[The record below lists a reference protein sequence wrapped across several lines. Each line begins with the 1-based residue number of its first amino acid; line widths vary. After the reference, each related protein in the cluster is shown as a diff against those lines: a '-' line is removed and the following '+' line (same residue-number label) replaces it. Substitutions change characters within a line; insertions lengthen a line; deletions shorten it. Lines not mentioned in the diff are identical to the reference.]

1 MSKRQPK
8 VDYWQD
14 AAMPREQLVL
24 FSETLEERIPA
35 DHPVRAVDEMLD
47 RLDWSQWEAAY
58 HGSFGKPPI
67 HPSVLCKV
75 LLFAIL
81 RGVRS
86 SRKIEYQIK
95 HSIDFIWLVS
105 GRTIDHTT
113 ISTFR
118 RDHQKQVKKLYR
130 DMVRLAIDLGVAK
143 LSELC
148 IDGSRVLANANRYK
162 TLSAEKAQKLLDQ
175 LDQQI
180 MAAMKDIETSD
191 ELDDLFDDDQKA
203 DQLPES
209 LRDME
214 TRRTQLDEALAKLQQ
229 MDGERA
235 SWVKDAKKNPAQL
248 PITDPDSRILPNKEG
263 GYAANYT
270 PMAVTDEASG
280 LIVDADVLIGNVEH
294 TALPSMVDTVQSEY
308 EVTVET
314 VMGDTAYS
322 AGENL
327 TAMEDREIEL
337 LSPLVE
343 PKCKDNPAIREEP
356 SKPVAEA
363 DLDRLPLNPQTKR
376 FDKTAFLYDEN
387 EECYYCPAGKK
398 LPRSGS
404 EKKKAHGGKVS
415 RQINYTCYDCAGC
428 WLADR
433 CRANPHAKKGR
444 KITHDVHEAARRRQR
459 ARMKTEETKER
470 YKRRQH
476 AGETPFAVIK
486 ACFSLRRFLLRGIAG
501 VQTEW
506 LWHCTAFNLKRLLN
520 LLAASRD
527 DRQKTN
533 QPAIA

>member
-8 VDYWQD
+8 VSYWQD
-14 AAMPREQLVL
+14 APMPRCQLVL
-24 FSETLEERIPA
+24 FAETLEDRIPT

-47 RLDWSQWEAAY
+47 RLDWSQWEAEY

-67 HPSVLCKV
+67 HPSILCKV

-86 SRKIEYQIK
+86 SRKIEYEIK

-105 GRTIDHTT
+105 GRTIDH
-113 ISTFR
+113 STVSNFR
-118 RDHQKQVKKLYR
+118 RDHPTQVKKMYR
-130 DMVRLAIDLGVAK
+130 DMVRLAIDLKVAK

-162 TLSAEKAQKLLDQ
+162 TLTAEKAQRLLDE
-175 LDQQI
+175 LEQQI
-180 MAAMKDIETSD
+180 ASAMKEIETSD
-191 ELDDLFDDDQKA
+191 ELDELFDDGQKA
-203 DQLPES
+203 DQLPPA

-214 TRRTQLDEALAKLQQ
+214 VRRAKLDEAIAKLQQ
-229 MDGERA
+229 LDVDRS

-248 PITDPDSRILPNKEG
+248 PTTDPDSRILPNKEG

-270 PMAVTDEASG
+270 PMVVTDEASG
-280 LIVDADVLIGNVEH
+280 MIVDADVLIGNVEH
-294 TALPSMVDTVQSEY
+294 TALPTMVDTVQSEY
-308 EVTVET
+308 DVTVET

-322 AGENL
+322 SGENL
-327 TAMEDREIEL
+327 TEMEERKIEL
-337 LSPLVE
+337 LSPLAE
-343 PKCKDNPAIREEP
+343 PKCQDNPAIRDDL
-356 SKPVAEA
+356 SQPVAAE

-376 FDKTAFLYDEN
+376 FDKTAFVYDKADD
-387 EECYYCPAGKK
+387 CYYCPAGKK

-404 EKKKAHGGKVS
+404 EKKVRHGKTG
-415 RQINYTCYDCAGC
+415 RQLNYTCYDCAGC
-428 WLADR
+428 PLADR
-433 CRANPHAKKGR
+433 CRANPNAKKGR
-444 KITHDVHEAARRRQR
+444 KVTHDVHESARRRQR
-459 ARMKTEETKER
+459 ARMKTAEAKER

-476 AGETPFAVIK
+476 AGETPFANIK
-486 ACFSLRRFLLRGIAG
+486 ACFSLRRFSLRGIEG

-520 LLAASRD
+520 ILAALRD
-527 DRQKTN
+527 NTQQTE